1 VAASPFASSRPP
13 QAHAQAASAE
23 RERERGPAPIRSLGA
38 WTIGF
43 FVTVAEVLTWT
54 YGALVVA
61 PWLLRRTGLRVV
73 LGTTVEQVRFTG
85 AQALPLVALAALA
98 LGTLV
103 FTQANAY
110 VPVDYIPKV
119 AATLMAREVVPLVVG
134 IVIVG
139 RSGTAIAVQLAAM
152 RLEGEVKA
160 LVAMGMILEHVVV
173 LPRLV
178 GAAFSAALL
187 GAWGLAV
194 GLVVGYGVSDL
205 VEPLPFRLA
214 LVLRAV
220 APGDVLLLL
229 VKVVLFGAGAAVV
242 AVREGLQVRTSSVEL
257 PRAATNS
264 AVRGVGL
271 CMVLNVVLSLLAA

>member
-1 VAASPFASSRPP
+1 VAAPARASGRASS
-13 QAHAQAASAE
+13 AAPEES
-23 RERERGPAPIRSLGA
+23 GPAPIRSLGA
-38 WTIGF
+38 GAIGF
-43 FVTVAEVLTWT
+43 FVTMAEVLTWT
-54 YGALVVA
+54 YGALIVA
-61 PWLLRRTGLRVV
+61 PWLLGRTGLRVV
-73 LGTTVEQVRFTG
+73 LRTTIEQVRFTG

-139 RSGTAIAVQLAAM
+139 RSGTAIAVQLASM

-173 LPRLV
+173 LPRLL
-178 GAAFSAALL
+178 GAALSAALL

-194 GLVVGYGVSDL
+194 GLVLGYAVSDV

-220 APGDVLLLL
+220 APSDVLLLL
-229 VKVVLFGAGAAVV
+229 LKVVLFGAGAAVV

-271 CMVLNVVLSLLAA
+271 CMVLNVVLSLLV

>member
-1 VAASPFASSRPP
+1 MAAPARASGRAP
-13 QAHAQAASAE
+13 AAAPE
-23 RERERGPAPIRSLGA
+23 VEGGPAPIRSLGA
-38 WTIGF
+38 GAIGF
-43 FVTVAEVLTWT
+43 FVTMAEVLTWT

-61 PWLLRRTGLRVV
+61 PWLLGRTGLRVV
-73 LGTTVEQVRFTG
+73 ARITIEQVRFTG

-134 IVIVG
+134 VVIVG
-139 RSGTAIAVQLAAM
+139 RSGTAIAVQLASM
-152 RLEGEVKA
+152 RLDGEVKA

-173 LPRLV
+173 LPRLL
-178 GAAFSAALL
+178 GAGLSAALL

-194 GLVVGYGVSDL
+194 GLVLGYAVSDV

-229 VKVVLFGAGAAVV
+229 LKVVLFGAGAAVV

-271 CMVLNVVLSLLAA
+271 CMVLNVVLSLLA